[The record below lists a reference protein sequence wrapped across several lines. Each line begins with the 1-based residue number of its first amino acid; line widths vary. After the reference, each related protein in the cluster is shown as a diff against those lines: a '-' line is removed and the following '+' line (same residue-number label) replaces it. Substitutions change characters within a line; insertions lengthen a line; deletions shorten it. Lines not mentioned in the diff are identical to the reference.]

1 MSGLELKRRFGA
13 LPDILACIASIGIHS
28 LAAAFAANT
37 ANALA
42 AGFAV
47 NTANAWQRK

>member
-1 MSGLELKRRFGA
+1 MMSGFVIKRRFDA
-13 LPDILACIASIGIHS
+13 LPDILVCIASIGTS
-28 LAAAFAANT
+28 SQ
-37 ANALA
+37 A